1 MKKYII
7 VGIVAFLIIMPIAG
21 SSNTSQINVNKEI
34 KTMKSSTYNFT
45 HAVLAEYATTTT
57 CPYCPTASNQL
68 WSIYNSDDYDFY
80 FLTLVGD
87 KKEVYRNIKSR
98 IKELNITSVPD
109 VYFDGGY
116 IQKTGAQQSEQV
128 YRNAIIQS
136 GQRQVFD
143 FDIDVSVNWEG
154 SSKLKISITV
164 QNNEVE
170 EYEGHLRVYIVE
182 PESRWNDVDNN
193 PYHFGVLAIPIDKS
207 LAFVKQNPRTLGET
221 YTFTKTWVGSRAGFG
236 DITKDNIMVIAA
248 LYDTDTDYVLEVS
261 AAEPTTTSRTLFE
274 FILSRPF
281 MNLYRS
287 LKELGIFPYLLQQI

>member
-7 VGIVAFLIIMPIAG
+7 VGIVAILIIMPIAG

-34 KTMKSSTYNFT
+34 KTMKFSTYNFT

-80 FLTLVGD
+80 FVTLVGD
-87 KKEVYRNIKSR
+87 QNYKNIKSR
-98 IKELNITSVPD
+98 IKELEITSVPD

-136 GQRQVFD
+136 GERQVVD
-143 FDIDVSVNWEG
+143 FDIEVSVSWEG
-154 SSKLKISITV
+154 NSKLKISITV
-164 QNNEVE
+164 QNNEAE

-182 PESRWNDVDNN
+182 PESRWNDADNN

-207 LAFVKQNPRTLGET
+207 LAYVKEKPRTLGEI
-221 YTFTKTWVGSRAGFG
+221 YTFSKTWVGSRVGFG

-248 LYDTDTDYVLEVS
+248 LYDADTDYLLEVS
-261 AAEPTTTSRTLFE
+261 AAEPTTTSRNLFE
-274 FILSRPF
+274 FILSRPIISLF
-281 MNLYRS
+281 RS
-287 LKELGIFPYLLQQI
+287 FKELGILPYLLQQI